1 MSQNGTLYPV
11 IKSESEVNIMIDKKL
26 NESRI
31 SEMNNQKA
39 ILARDLKRY
48 KKIKRR
54 WNNADLAL
62 KIAGTAL
69 VCSGA
74 IAGVCVGVI
83 APPLMIPLFIPTLPI
98 IVGVLTAAE
107 PAITS
112 KFVIGLTSRKKVAY
126 KKKCKIIQSCLDRM
140 YYYILKCNEDGIISI
155 DELEKFRKLVENNRL
170 EINGVYD
177 PIVDPDIF
185 KEATKLAK
193 KEIQKEAVEEMKK
206 ELINSRLPLPQNGG
220 KIQKILE

>member
-1 MSQNGTLYPV
+1 MAQLYPL
-11 IKSESEVNIMIDKKL
+11 IKSEDEVKDMIDKSL

-31 SEMNNQKA
+31 KEMHSQQASLEK
-39 ILARDLKRY
+39 DLKHY

-62 KIAGTAL
+62 KITGTAL
-69 VCSGA
+69 ACSGA

-83 APPLMIPLFIPTLPI
+83 APPLLIPLFVPSLTI

-107 PAITS
+107 TGITS
-112 KFVIGLTSRKKVAY
+112 GFVIDLTSRKKAVY
-126 KKKCKIIQSCLDRM
+126 KKKCKITQGCLDRM
-140 YYYILKCNEDGIISI
+140 YYYILKCNEDGIISV
-155 DELEKFRKLVENNRL
+155 DEIVKFRKLVENYRL

-177 PIVDPDIF
+177 PDIDPDIF